1 MNNLILDGFASDK
14 LVLAMSNPQL
24 EMLVREVNHKYKL
37 LAYSITSRDDD
48 KVVGGGKVHMCDADG
63 LPVCSLYVT
72 AENEPK
78 FHYYSPWYEKDRG
91 SSNEDR
97 HTIHSKKLSALMAT
111 LKRHNVVPDKDK
123 LLDQIVARP
132 IVYTVYDQIRWA
144 YRYDDPRPLDAQV
157 GRVLL
162 KIMFSEESDSAYSQ
176 LDRTYCR
183 GLLDKYNEVDKII
196 QTVKNMQQS
205 IMHKPFYAIGVN
217 TGSSYLIGKAKV
229 EVNNTGVR
237 SLVVIEPFKRIK
249 SLMDV
254 EELRGILTMLKI
266 SHDKLADNGRRMLGG
281 DFKIPY
287 TDYFDTDM
295 EVVYGYNGVD
305 RYNRQWMVIPCSAV

>member
-1 MNNLILDGFASDK
+1 
-14 LVLAMSNPQL
+14 
-24 EMLVREVNHKYKL
+24 
-37 LAYSITSRDDD
+37 
-48 KVVGGGKVHMCDADG
+48 
-63 LPVCSLYVT
+63 
-72 AENEPK
+72 
-78 FHYYSPWYEKDRG
+78 
-91 SSNEDR
+91 
-97 HTIHSKKLSALMAT
+97 MAT
-111 LKRHNVVPDKDK
+111 LKRHNVVPDGDK
-123 LLDQIVARP
+123 LLDQMVVRPVAH
-132 IVYTVYDQIRWA
+132 TVYDQIRWA

-183 GLLDKYNEVDKII
+183 GLLDKYNEVDKIV

-205 IMHKPFYAIGVN
+205 IMHEPFYAIGAN

-229 EVNNTGVR
+229 EVSNTGAR
-237 SLVVIEPFKRIK
+237 SLVVVEPFKRIK

-266 SHDKLADNGRRMLGG
+266 SHDKMADNGRRMLGG

-287 TDYFDTDM
+287 ADHFDTDM
-295 EVVYGYNGVD
+295 EVVYGYNSVD